1 MKLINNL
8 AEGDKHDVAFSR
20 DAERESPNYPIPGNG
35 FLEGFAAAAAADSAI
50 SFRTRFRQIRILV
63 RCFPRDADDNDDTPD
78 DDDDEPLPYVCSASL
93 PNLY

>member
-35 FLEGFAAAAAADSAI
+35 FLEGFAAAADSAI

-78 DDDDEPLPYVCSASL
+78 DDEPLP
-93 PNLY
+93 

>member
-35 FLEGFAAAAAADSAI
+35 FLEGFAAAAAAAADSAI

-78 DDDDEPLPYVCSASL
+78 DDDDEPLP
-93 PNLY
+93 

>member
-8 AEGDKHDVAFSR
+8 AEGDKHDVGFSR

-35 FLEGFAAAAAADSAI
+35 FLEGFAAPEVAAADSAI

-78 DDDDEPLPYVCSASL
+78 DDDDDDDEPLP
-93 PNLY
+93 

>member
-35 FLEGFAAAAAADSAI
+35 FLEGFAAAEEAAADSAI

-78 DDDDEPLPYVCSASL
+78 NGDDDDEPLP
-93 PNLY
+93 